1 VSSGNIQI
9 AFRDEGVL
17 LSLDKTKLCFE
28 VTYPLAAAGVS
39 NNIPFNALYLFR
51 PTSVQL
57 GGSIVYNVAE
67 GEHYI

>member
-1 VSSGNIQI
+1 MKSGNIQI

-28 VTYPLAAAGVS
+28 VNYNTEAARAS
-39 NNIPFNALYLFR
+39 SNIPFNALYLFR

-57 GGSIVYNVAE
+57 GGSIVYNIAE